1 MCCDG
6 NYAVPSIYYLNAQL
20 KALWS
25 NANEC
30 VNSTT
35 ADIKS
40 SDYDKTKYFRALAQ
54 FHYFGQ
60 DKKARKRFNTVEELP
75 FAACFDEPSVRLIG
89 VRKLISLIL
98 ACRSLLFASMKP
110 SSLCE
115 LRRVTSGPS

>member
-1 MCCDG
+1 MCCDN

-20 KALWS
+20 KALWH

-40 SDYDKTKYFRALAQ
+40 GDYDKTKYFRALAQ

-75 FAACFDEPSVRLIG
+75 FVACFDEPSVRWIG
-89 VRKLISLIL
+89 VRKLISLI
-98 ACRSLLFASMKP
+98 FA
-110 SSLCE
+110 L
-115 LRRVTSGPS
+115 